1 MWRVFWFTVALFYD
15 NVQTGKTALSAKF
28 FEYDSEG
35 FSLVCDSAGFLDFL
49 FDSDHN
55 FIVFGCDSEVWM

>member
-1 MWRVFWFTVALFYD
+1 MPHVFWFTVALFYD
-15 NVQTGKTALSAKF
+15 NVQTGKTVHSAKF
-28 FEYDSEG
+28 FEYDSER

-55 FIVFGCDSEVWM
+55 FIVWV